1 MAVDIRFM
9 DLSERIH
16 RLTAGRRRM
25 SSQIAPITLADLQR
39 PVRGRG
45 WSGCRQ
51 ELRRIVE
58 ADFGLIAEVN
68 SHLFQMQGK
77 MFRPT
82 LLLLADEATG
92 GARSARPS
100 RSPRWSS

>member
-9 DLSERIH
+9 DLGRADAAAV
-16 RLTAGRRRM
+16 RGAARMTPRTA
-25 SSQIAPITLADLQR
+25 PVTLADLQQPLR
-39 PVRGRG
+39 ARLERVP
-45 WSGCRQ
+45 Q

-92 GARSARPS
+92 GPRPARRP
-100 RSPRWSS
+100 RSPRSWS